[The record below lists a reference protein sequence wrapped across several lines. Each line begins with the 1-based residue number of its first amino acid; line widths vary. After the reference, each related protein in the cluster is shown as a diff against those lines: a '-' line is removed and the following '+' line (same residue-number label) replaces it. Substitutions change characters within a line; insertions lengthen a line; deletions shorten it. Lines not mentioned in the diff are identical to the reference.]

1 MPIRACTRSVA
12 PVWTSYTTVL
22 ERVLA
27 DWRENSAISA
37 DSKRSNKALRSSSM
51 PSLAMRV
58 MAYWLV
64 NWAMPRTR
72 KTPMMAS
79 GTSHSSRVP
88 SVKPLSSNGLSSAGI
103 RGSVM
108 APTTVPK
115 KARPQATRCPLKK
128 GSRRRSLARRPG
140 DVGAAVLAALGVP
153 ESGACICGR
162 ILRFTGCT
170 IPFVTGVRDQ
180 CVICRVV
187 FRLCCVRFRRLPMTT
202 DRSIPSQAAAPLL
215 PLRRQVLAA
224 ILSLPALPALAQF
237 RVEVTGVGLTQLPI
251 ALAPFR
257 GEAQSPQ
264 RISAIVQADLE
275 RSGQFRSIDAAGAA
289 LDEVSRPDMAQW
301 RQKSADSL
309 VTGSITRLA
318 DGRYD
323 IRFRLWDVV
332 RAQDLGGQSFVVSQ
346 GDLRLVA
353 HRIADFVY
361 EKLTGERGVFSTRI
375 AYVTK
380 AGGRYSLWVAD
391 ADGEN
396 AQAALSSP
404 EPIISPA
411 WAPNGTQL
419 AYVSFE
425 SRKPVV
431 YVHDVASGRR
441 RLIANFRGSNSAPA
455 WSPDGRQLA
464 VTLTRDGS
472 SQLYTID
479 ANGGEPRRLMQSSGI
494 DTEPVFSGDGRT
506 IYFVSDRGGAPQIY
520 KVAASGGNAERVTF
534 SGSYNIS
541 PSVSPDGRW
550 LAYISRVGGA
560 FKLHVM
566 DLGTGAVSAITDTT
580 ADENP
585 SFAPNSRLIVYA
597 TQQQGREALMTTTLD
612 GKIKARLAGQGGDI
626 REPDWGPY
634 QKQ

>member
-1 MPIRACTRSVA
+1 
-12 PVWTSYTTVL
+12 
-22 ERVLA
+22 
-27 DWRENSAISA
+27 
-37 DSKRSNKALRSSSM
+37 
-51 PSLAMRV
+51 
-58 MAYWLV
+58 
-64 NWAMPRTR
+64 
-72 KTPMMAS
+72 
-79 GTSHSSRVP
+79 
-88 SVKPLSSNGLSSAGI
+88 
-103 RGSVM
+103 
-108 APTTVPK
+108 
-115 KARPQATRCPLKK
+115 
-128 GSRRRSLARRPG
+128 
-140 DVGAAVLAALGVP
+140 
-153 ESGACICGR
+153 
-162 ILRFTGCT
+162 
-170 IPFVTGVRDQ
+170 
-180 CVICRVV
+180 
-187 FRLCCVRFRRLPMTT
+187 MTT
-202 DRSIPSQAAAPLL
+202 DRSIPSPAAAPLL

-224 ILSLPALPALAQF
+224 ILSLPAIPALAQF

-275 RSGQFRSIDAAGAA
+275 RSGQFRGIDAAGAA

-396 AQAALSSP
+396 AHAALSSP

-520 KVAASGGNAERVTF
+520 KVGASGGNAERVTF
-534 SGSYNIS
+534 SGNYNIS

-566 DLGTGAVSAITDTT
+566 DLGTGAVNAITDTT

-597 TQQQGREALMTTTLD
+597 TQQQGREALMTATLD